1 MEVPMTR
8 THASLCHRS
17 IFALYSALG
26 LTLFLLACGRGGA
39 PGAGEPG
46 GPPGGGPPAM
56 GVEVITLAEKPVERT
71 SEFIATLK
79 SRQSTTI
86 QPQVEGFLTRI
97 AVKSGDRVARGAVL
111 FEVDSAPQQATLAS
125 LQSMKSMREAELRY
139 AQQQVQ
145 RTKTL
150 LTAGAVAQRDL
161 EQAETAARTSEAQL
175 KALEDQIRSSQSE
188 LGYYRVTSPTAG
200 VVGDVPVRV
209 GDRLTKATILTTV
222 DENAQLEVYV
232 SVPVQQA
239 PDLKVGIPVRIMDD
253 KGEVLATNRVTYV
266 SPTVDDATQTV
277 LAKAQLGE
285 GRGQFRA
292 DQFVRVRLVWAAA
305 PGLTI
310 PVTAVNRVN
319 GQYFAFVA
327 ESNGQMTVAKQKAVQ
342 LGDIIGNEYVLQSG
356 LKPGEKLIVSGLQKI
371 GDGAPVQV
379 GPPAA
384 APQKAS

>member
-1 MEVPMTR
+1 
-8 THASLCHRS
+8 
-17 IFALYSALG
+17 
-26 LTLFLLACGRGGA
+26 
-39 PGAGEPG
+39 
-46 GPPGGGPPAM
+46 M
-56 GVEVITLAEKPVERT
+56 GVEVITLTEKPVERT

-111 FEVDSAPQQATLAS
+111 FEIDSAPQQATLAS
-125 LQSMKSMREAELRY
+125 LQSTKAMREAELQY

-188 LGYYRVTSPTAG
+188 LGYYRVTSPTTG
-200 VVGDVPVRV
+200 IVGDVPVRV

-239 PDLKVGIPVRIMDD
+239 PDLKVGVPVRIMDD
-253 KGEVLATNRVTYV
+253 KGGVLATNRVTYV

-277 LAKAQLGE
+277 LAKAQLND
-285 GRGQFRA
+285 GRGDFRA
-292 DQFVRVRLVWAAA
+292 DQFIRVRMVWNAA

-310 PVTAVNRVN
+310 PVTAVTRVN

-327 ESNGQMTVAKQKAVQ
+327 EQNGPMTVAKQKAVQ
-342 LGDIIGNEYVLQSG
+342 LGEIIGNEYVLQSG

>member
-1 MEVPMTR
+1 
-8 THASLCHRS
+8 
-17 IFALYSALG
+17 
-26 LTLFLLACGRGGA
+26 
-39 PGAGEPG
+39 
-46 GPPGGGPPAM
+46 M
-56 GVEVITLAEKPVERT
+56 GVEVVTVEEKPVERT

-97 AVKSGDRVARGAVL
+97 AVRSGERVARGAVL
-111 FEVDSAPQQATLAS
+111 FEIDSAPQQASLAS
-125 LQSMKSMREAELRY
+125 LESMKAMRDAELQY
-139 AQQQVQ
+139 ARQQVQ

-150 LTAGAVAQRDL
+150 LDAGAVAQRDL
-161 EQAETAARTSEAQL
+161 EQAETAVRTSEAQL
-175 KALEDQIRSSQSE
+175 KSLEDQIRSSQSE
-188 LGYYRVTSPTAG
+188 IGYYRVTSPTAG

-209 GDRLTKATILTTV
+209 GDRVTKSTVLTTV

-239 PDLKVGIPVRIMDD
+239 PDLKVGVPVRIMGD
-253 KGEVLATNRVTYV
+253 KGEVLATNKVTYV

-277 LAKAQLGE
+277 LAKAQLNE

-292 DQFVRVRLVWAAA
+292 DQFVRVRLVWNSA

-310 PVTAVNRVN
+310 PVTAVTRVN

-327 ESNGQMTVAKQKAVQ
+327 EQNGPMTVAKQKAVQ
-342 LGDIIGNEYVLQSG
+342 LGEIVGNEYVLQSG
-356 LKPGEKLIVSGLQKI
+356 LTPGEKLIVSGLQKI

-384 APQKAS
+384 APQKAQ